1 MKALILLLIGT
12 CFIISSCSDENLHH
26 LNKGDVVTFEL
37 KINEQIQLEMKEN
50 RTTDVRHFWLNE
62 NDCMHVDLISEVYNQ
77 DPDLMGNTGVGG
89 NVVYTFQAKTSGVD
103 TLIFGNRLGNY
114 VPGNHFDYT
123 PGEDMKI
130 ILKISDLS
138 TDDKAN

>member
-1 MKALILLLIGT
+1 MKTSVFLLLIGT
-12 CFIISSCSDENLHH
+12 CFIICSCSNENLHH
-26 LNKGDVVTFEL
+26 LNKGDIVTFEL
-37 KINEQIQLEMKEN
+37 KINEQIQLEMEEN

-62 NDCMHVDLISEVYNQ
+62 HDCMHVDLISEVYNQ

-103 TLIFGNRLGNY
+103 TLIFGNRLDHY
-114 VPGNHFDYT
+114 VTDDHFEYR

-138 TDDKAN
+138 IDG